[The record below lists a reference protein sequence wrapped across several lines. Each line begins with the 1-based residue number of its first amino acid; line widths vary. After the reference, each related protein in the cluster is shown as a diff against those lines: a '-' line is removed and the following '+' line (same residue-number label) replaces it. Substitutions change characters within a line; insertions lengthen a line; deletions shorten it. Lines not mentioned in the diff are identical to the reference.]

1 MASQSETNQYINIS
15 IDEGGGVYFIP
26 SAPSLWVLSSAIL
39 VEFPAPLLASEHYHA
54 GSLQTGC
61 PHVPWCKHY
70 EACRLNSKLESNPF
84 FPKKCQHRVASR

>member
-39 VEFPAPLLASEHYHA
+39 VEFPRSSLGIRTLPCWESADWMSTRALMQALR
-54 GSLQTGC
+54 SLQIEFEARVKSFFSKE
-61 PHVPWCKHY
+61 VPT
-70 EACRLNSKLESNPF
+70 
-84 FPKKCQHRVASR
+84 